1 MPILGS
7 IIKKAYELRNLP
19 LDQKKKKQT
28 DPYKVQEKVL
38 RRLIRKAQFTSF
50 GEYYGFTEIL
60 RGRNVVNDFRKSVP
74 IFDYSDMFRKW
85 WFRTL
90 NGETF
95 VSWPGRVK
103 YFALTSGTSEASSK
117 HIPVSG
123 DMIRAI
129 RRASIRQLVSSVKFS
144 FPIEFYEKGFLMIG
158 GSTHL
163 QYNGTY
169 YEGDLSGIS
178 AGNLPFWFQH
188 FYKPGKRISR
198 ERDWSTKLD
207 EIVKKAKNWDIGVI
221 VGVPAWIQIILEKII
236 DHYGLNT
243 IHDIWPNLSVFVHS
257 GVSFGPYSRSFEKLF
272 GKKVHFQESYLASEG
287 YIAFTDGFDTEGMKM
302 ILDNGVFFEFIPF
315 TDENFD
321 ADGNLKSHP
330 VVLTIREIEENKEY
344 ALLMSTCAGSW
355 RYLIGDVIRFTNKE
369 ACELIITGR
378 TKHFLSITGEHL
390 SIENMN
396 RAIEMLENEM
406 NVEIREFT
414 VAGIEYKTMF
424 AHQWYL
430 GCDSGL
436 DPEAAR
442 IKLDG
447 YLKVLND
454 DYRVERIEAI
464 REVFVQ
470 VLPSRVFA
478 EWMKL
483 RGKEGGANKF
493 PRVLKKTLHNQ
504 WKEYLSGYV
513 KNRDTEQIEK

>member
-169 YEGDLSGIS
+169 YEGDLSGI
-178 AGNLPFWFQH
+178 
-188 FYKPGKRISR
+188 
-198 ERDWSTKLD
+198 
-207 EIVKKAKNWDIGVI
+207 
-221 VGVPAWIQIILEKII
+221 
-236 DHYGLNT
+236 
-243 IHDIWPNLSVFVHS
+243 
-257 GVSFGPYSRSFEKLF
+257 
-272 GKKVHFQESYLASEG
+272 
-287 YIAFTDGFDTEGMKM
+287 
-302 ILDNGVFFEFIPF
+302 
-315 TDENFD
+315 
-321 ADGNLKSHP
+321 
-330 VVLTIREIEENKEY
+330 
-344 ALLMSTCAGSW
+344 
-355 RYLIGDVIRFTNKE
+355 
-369 ACELIITGR
+369 
-378 TKHFLSITGEHL
+378 
-390 SIENMN
+390 
-396 RAIEMLENEM
+396 
-406 NVEIREFT
+406 
-414 VAGIEYKTMF
+414 
-424 AHQWYL
+424 
-430 GCDSGL
+430 
-436 DPEAAR
+436 
-442 IKLDG
+442 
-447 YLKVLND
+447 
-454 DYRVERIEAI
+454 
-464 REVFVQ
+464 
-470 VLPSRVFA
+470 
-478 EWMKL
+478 
-483 RGKEGGANKF
+483 
-493 PRVLKKTLHNQ
+493 
-504 WKEYLSGYV
+504 
-513 KNRDTEQIEK
+513 